1 MSIHIKKIWSMHMM
15 EYYSAIKKN
24 EIMPFTAA
32 WMQLERIILTEISQ
46 KEKYKYHMILYVE
59 SKILHK

>member
-1 MSIHIKKIWSMHMM
+1 MVLYIYTNGILLSH
-15 EYYSAIKKN
+15 KKN
-24 EIMPFTAA
+24 EIMSFTAA